1 MIATLTT
8 WPVPTEPLNPP
19 ALDEPGVLARVKG
32 DLTFLHVVFEAF
44 RTQYPEQRSEM
55 RKAIAAGDLT
65 SVGTL
70 AHSLKG
76 NASTL
81 GGQRVAAVA
90 ADMVATCRVMDAGPL
105 AELLRRLDQEVSYF
119 QKAMIQLL
127 ANSK

>member
-1 MIATLTT
+1 MIAPLATT
-8 WPVPTEPLNPP
+8 PSLSELGLVPPP
-19 ALDEPGVLARVKG
+19 LDEAGVLSRVKG

-55 RKAIAAGDLT
+55 RKALAGRDLT
-65 SVGTL
+65 SIGTL

-90 ADMVATCRVMDAGPL
+90 SDIVAACRVLDDAKLPDL
-105 AELLRRLDQEVSYF
+105 FRVLDLEVAYF
-119 QKAMIQLL
+119 QKAIHRLL
-127 ANSK
+127 KR